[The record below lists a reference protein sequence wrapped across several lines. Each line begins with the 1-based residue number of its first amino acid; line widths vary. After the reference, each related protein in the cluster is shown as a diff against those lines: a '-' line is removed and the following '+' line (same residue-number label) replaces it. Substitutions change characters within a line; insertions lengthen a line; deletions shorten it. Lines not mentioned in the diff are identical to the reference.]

1 MARHLIR
8 AAVLCLI
15 VLSSGPS
22 SSTAGGTR
30 SGATAGDVWGG
41 ASGDTQSG
49 ATGDT
54 QSGATGAKE
63 RATAD
68 RIVARALGSIDPIH
82 VVKLDTR
89 LIAATVQ
96 AGRPVELPFV
106 DLGNHVIVATVRLTP
121 HSLRGPGLT
130 VADLKNGIDKS
141 YVTIPL
147 PRPATYQ
154 GKVETKPGA
163 AVLTIDERVVE
174 GNILMAP
181 DGWSI
186 IEPLEPQLRQRGVDA
201 QQRATVLKVYDHI
214 VYNVRLLPERHIA
227 VDADL
232 IHGAPKIH
240 GRERVEPAQQLVATA
255 VADGDDAFYRAWPR
269 DSVMPFWLKEET
281 LFNSLDWLLNCI
293 EPEADPANAYARCD
307 NGFDGGHGK
316 FQVRVQLDRLE
327 TWVAGGPNSDSRERL
342 LRESARDTH
351 QATPP
356 CCGPPHTAGHA
367 SFVSFFSGRTL
378 VDGAGLA
385 SVDGLAV
392 YAPTCFS
399 DGPDYLCHHA
409 LSQLTPGG
417 EFPGYAFYQELL
429 FAHEV
434 GHIIGGPEQP
444 MSLLQFWL
452 FHQQDGSDLMA
463 SLAFGPRSLYL
474 YREDDTRAMARLLQE
489 RLGTPHPAGH

>member
-8 AAVLCLI
+8 AVVLCLI
-15 VLSSGPS
+15 VLCSSPS
-22 SSTAGGTR
+22 SSTAG
-30 SGATAGDVWGG
+30 
-41 ASGDTQSG
+41 DTQST
-49 ATGDT
+49 ATA
-54 QSGATGAKE
+54 SAKE
-63 RATAD
+63 RAAAD
-68 RIVARALGSIDPIH
+68 RIVAQALGSIEPIH
-82 VVKLDTR
+82 VVRLDTR

-96 AGRPVELPFV
+96 AGRPVQLPFV
-106 DLGNHVIVATVRLTP
+106 DLENRLTVATVRLTP

-130 VADLKNGIDKS
+130 VADLKNGISRS
-141 YVTIPL
+141 YLTIPL

-154 GKVETKPGA
+154 GKVDAKPGA
-163 AVLTIDERVVE
+163 AVLTVDEHVVE

-186 IEPLEPQLRQRGVDA
+186 IEPLEPQLRQRGVDVH
-201 QQRATVLKVYDHI
+201 QREAVLKVYDHI
-214 VYNVRLLPERHIA
+214 VYNVRLLHDRHIT

-232 IHGAPKIH
+232 IHGAPPVNRH
-240 GRERVEPAQQLVATA
+240 ERVEPAQLVATA
-255 VADGDDAFYRAWPR
+255 VADGDDAFYRAYPP

-293 EPEADPANAYARCD
+293 EPEADPANAYGRCD

-327 TWVAGGPNSDSRERL
+327 TWVAGGPGSNSRERL
-342 LRESARDTH
+342 LRESARQTH
-351 QATPP
+351 QASPP
-356 CCGPPHTAGHA
+356 CCGPPHTAGRA

-378 VDGAGLA
+378 DGAGLA

-399 DGPDYLCHHA
+399 DGTDYLCHHA

-417 EFPGYAFYQELL
+417 EFPGNAFFQELL

-452 FHQQDGSDLMA
+452 FHQQDGNDLMN
-463 SLAFGPRSLYL
+463 SFGFGHRSLYL
-474 YREDDTRAMARLLQE
+474 YREDDTRIMARLLQE
-489 RLGTPHPAGH
+489 RLGNPHPAGH